1 MMFPHSL
8 LSAAK
13 GLCGFLRCTVD
24 FTGNKTNS
32 WCSRIVYWA
41 QQRDYAAWKKIIIS
55 NDLTSFL
62 NYNNIFF
69 FEGAIR
75 LVAQVRPFTRSYFFG
90 LTQKVTKKVKASSSP
105 FLLVQ
110 EFFSFAV
117 LRPVR
122 RSPYLSLRRSFR
134 SFRPRSPHPAAL
146 QESVPTGRGD
156 VWPGV
161 CFV

>member
-1 MMFPHSL
+1 MF
-8 LSAAK
+8 
-13 GLCGFLRCTVD
+13 V
-24 FTGNKTNS
+24 
-32 WCSRIVYWA
+32 
-41 QQRDYAAWKKIIIS
+41 
-55 NDLTSFL
+55 
-62 NYNNIFF
+62 
-69 FEGAIR
+69 FEGAI
-75 LVAQVRPFTRSYFFG
+75 RPFTRSYFFG

-134 SFRPRSPHPAAL
+134 SFRPGSPHPAAL
-146 QESVPTGRGD
+146 QESVPTGRED

-161 CFV
+161 YFV

>member
-1 MMFPHSL
+1 MF
-8 LSAAK
+8 
-13 GLCGFLRCTVD
+13 V
-24 FTGNKTNS
+24 
-32 WCSRIVYWA
+32 
-41 QQRDYAAWKKIIIS
+41 
-55 NDLTSFL
+55 
-62 NYNNIFF
+62 

-134 SFRPRSPHPAAL
+134 SFRPASPPPRIQLHCKNCPDW
-146 QESVPTGRGD
+146 SGRRVAGSLLC
-156 VWPGV
+156 GI
-161 CFV
+161 FLHFIT